1 MVRIDKHFWHI
12 PFRQAMLTFGL
23 FLIFLLCYKLFF
35 ESTAVG
41 EYSRFPWIL
50 AASFLL
56 IFGVFNALVFLMVP
70 HVGKYWSQ
78 SIFSYAA
85 FALLGGFT
93 AMFVSGLPLA
103 EAGSFRWIYL
113 VITFSYLIFLSIG
126 GFMKAIVRIAQKADT
141 RNFDNKR
148 YKHR

>member
-1 MVRIDKHFWHI
+1 MERITSNFWQF
-12 PFRQAMLTFGL
+12 PFRQALLTFGL
-23 FLIFLLCYKLFF
+23 FLFFLICYKLLFASSI
-35 ESTAVG
+35 E
-41 EYSRFPWIL
+41 EYSRFPWVL

-56 IFGVFNALVFLMVP
+56 IFGVFNALVFLTVE

-78 SIFSYAA
+78 SILSYGA
-85 FALLGGFT
+85 FALLGGFS
-93 AMFVSGLPLA
+93 AMFVSGLPLS

-126 GFMKAIVRIAQKADT
+126 GFMKAIVRVAQKADT